1 MDYFAGES
9 VRDIAEAGGTAVL
22 YAQWKIQTYTI
33 RYEANGGMGLMEDKA
48 VNMDETVTL
57 SPNKFV
63 RENHKFT
70 GWNTKPDGSGE
81 SYTDIAEI
89 TNIGGAGQT
98 VTLYA
103 QWIIQLMES

>member
-1 MDYFAGES
+1 M
-9 VRDIAEAGGTAVL
+9 
-22 YAQWKIQTYTI
+22 KPYTI
-33 RYEANGGMGLMEDKA
+33 RFEANNGMGLMEDMT

-57 SPNKFV
+57 SPNGFV

-81 SYTDIAEI
+81 SYADIAEI
-89 TNIGGAGQT
+89 TNLGGAGQT

-103 QWIIQLMES
+103 QWIIQLMDC